1 MPKSFDY
8 LKALDLESDLKRR
21 IEAGNNQLTNEDNLY
36 FKVTSFI
43 QDQDRKLAL
52 PRKNA
57 PQS

>member
-8 LKALDLESDLKRR
+8 LKALDLESDMKRR

-52 PRKNA
+52 SRKNA
-57 PQS
+57 SQY